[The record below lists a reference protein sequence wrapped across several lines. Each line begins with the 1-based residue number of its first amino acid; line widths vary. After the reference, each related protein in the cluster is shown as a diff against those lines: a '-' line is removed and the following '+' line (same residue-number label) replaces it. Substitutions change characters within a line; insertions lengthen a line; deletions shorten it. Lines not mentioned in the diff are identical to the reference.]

1 MSRQTNYYKLGL
13 FVIVGTILFAVVLV
27 ALGAGKFFEN
37 TFLMTTYVD
46 ESVNGLEVGSPVKI
60 RGVKVGNVSKI
71 GFGPQ
76 KIEGHLCN
84 YRYVLIECSLS
95 KKFLHQVTEKEE
107 EKRIQDEVKNG
118 LRVRLSSLGLTG
130 QLFVEMDY
138 LDPKINIPLKIEP
151 KPKGFYI
158 PSAPSTMSRIEAAFN
173 KISQAMDSIGKTS
186 IGEAIEDIKNLAQT
200 IGDVLKEAEIGD
212 IGKDLSANLKE
223 TRDLFAH
230 LNKLLSTPK
239 VQSILPDASDT
250 MAGLRRIVES
260 SGDNII
266 SAAQN
271 ISQASE
277 GLSSASK
284 QISEYLQDPEFEKNV
299 SSLAETMKNV
309 NTASV
314 KVNAAATQLNQ
325 VLSRLNGIVANQQ
338 INIQAILE
346 NLRLVLGNIK
356 ELSDDAKRYPSGVL
370 FGEPP
375 SKAGGKE

>member
-27 ALGAGKFFEN
+27 ALGAGKFFER

-71 GFGPQ
+71 SFGSQ
-76 KIEGHLCN
+76 RIEGRLCK
-84 YRYVLIECSLS
+84 YRYVIIECSLS
-95 KKFLHQVTEKEE
+95 EKFFHQVTEEE
-107 EKRIQDEVKNG
+107 AEKRIQDEVKNG

-138 LDPKINIPLKIEP
+138 LDPKLNPPLKIEP
-151 KPKGFYI
+151 KPTGFYI

-173 KISQAMDSIGKTS
+173 KISQAMDSIGKTG
-186 IGEAIEDIKNLAQT
+186 IGEALEDIKNLAQT
-200 IGDVLKEAEIGD
+200 IGEVLKEAKVGN

-223 TRDLFAH
+223 TRDLFAR

-239 VQSILPDASDT
+239 IQSILPDASDT

-260 SGDNII
+260 SGDDII
-266 SAAQN
+266 SAAHN
-271 ISQASE
+271 ISQASA

-299 SSLAETMKNV
+299 SDLAETMKNV

-325 VLSRLNGIVANQQ
+325 VLGRLNGIVASQQ

-346 NLRLVLGNIK
+346 NLRLVLENIK

-375 SKAGGKE
+375 SKAGVKE

>member
-1 MSRQTNYYKLGL
+1 MSRQTSYYRLGL
-13 FVIVGTILFAVVLV
+13 FVIMGTILFAVVLIG
-27 ALGAGKFFEN
+27 LGAGKFFES

-60 RGVKVGNVSKI
+60 RGVKVGNVLKI
-71 GFGPQ
+71 GFGTQ
-76 KIEGHLCN
+76 RIKGQLCR
-84 YRYVLIECSLS
+84 YRHVIIECSLS
-95 KKFLHQVTEKEE
+95 EKFFERITVEE
-107 EKRIQDEVKNG
+107 AEKRIDEEIKNG

-130 QLFVEMDY
+130 QLFLEIDY
-138 LDPKINIPLKIEP
+138 VDPKLNPPLKIEP
-151 KPKGFYI
+151 KPTGFYI
-158 PSAPSTMSRIEAAFN
+158 PSAPSTMSRIESAFN
-173 KISQAMDSIGKTS
+173 KISQAMDSIGKTD
-186 IGEAIEDIKNLAQT
+186 IGAAIEDIKNLAQA
-200 IGDVLKEAEIGD
+200 IGDVLKEAKVGD

-223 TRDLFAH
+223 TKDLFTS

-239 VQSILPDASDT
+239 IQSILPDASDT
-250 MAGLRRIVES
+250 MAGLRRIVDA
-260 SGDNII
+260 SGDDII
-266 SAAQN
+266 SAAHN
-271 ISQASE
+271 ISQASA
-277 GLSSASK
+277 GLSSASQ
-284 QISEYLQDPEFEKNV
+284 QISEYLKDPEWEKNV
-299 SSLAETMKNV
+299 NNLAETMKNV

-325 VLSRLNGIVANQQ
+325 VLDRLNGIVAGQQ